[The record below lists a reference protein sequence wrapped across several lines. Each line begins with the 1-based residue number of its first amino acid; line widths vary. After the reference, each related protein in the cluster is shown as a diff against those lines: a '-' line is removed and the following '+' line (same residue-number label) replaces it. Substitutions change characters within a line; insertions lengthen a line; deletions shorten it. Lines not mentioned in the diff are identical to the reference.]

1 MSRGNAE
8 QPSAQAPKGPTSARP
23 VETVVQGRQEAG
35 VQARQG
41 VQEKPAARGPQD
53 QANGNGSQN
62 QTPNPQVRPPQ
73 ERTAGGPDKS
83 SQVSPTSPQDR
94 RPAGQP
100 ANARGSK
107 PSGPEQKSPNG
118 QSKDPR
124 EEQLAA
130 GRTSAAAAGR
140 GGPGSPG
147 SSVRPA
153 ARHRLAARGL
163 REQSVAAS

>member
-23 VETVVQGRQEAG
+23 VETVVQGRQETG

-41 VQEKPAARGPQD
+41 VQEKPATRSPQD
-53 QANGNGSQN
+53 QANGNGAQN
-62 QTPNPQVRPPQ
+62 QTPNPQVQ
-73 ERTAGGPDKS
+73 TASGADSRWAGQVIS
-83 SQVSPTSPQDR
+83 SQSDRPQDR

-153 ARHRLAARGL
+153 ARRRLAARGP
-163 REQSVAAS
+163 REQSVGAS